1 MAEESSAVS
10 APPPAGIHNRLGR
23 RVKLSEQQLENINRD
38 ELLRNWRELDSYVD
52 ILETQAA
59 SQEVLLAEASSE
71 RLGLDTECLLAAE
84 LASLRDSEERAKQQH
99 LESTHR
105 EKVLVR
111 RLATKEQEMQE
122 YVNQI
127 AELKAA
133 QAPGAAALRSA
144 LLDPAV
150 NLLLQ
155 RLRQELLTTRA
166 RLEETQNEL
175 SAWKFTP
182 DSNTGKRLMAKCRL
196 LYQEN
201 EELGQMI
208 SSGRLAK
215 LEGDLALQK
224 SFSEE
229 VKKSQSELDE
239 FLQDLDED
247 VEGMQST
254 IYYLQQE
261 LRKSKEAV
269 QLLQQENSSLKSGN
283 LSSLEQR
290 PDALGNGDASRSTLC
305 HNGAQE
311 KGSDEARGWGQRTKP
326 FQQARTPSP
335 RTQLETEAVQEQG
348 GEMRTKRQASGKSP
362 RPALEEDSVSC
373 DVATPEHV
381 RPRSPQDHQ
390 TRTFD
395 ESDESMN
402 VHPHSPPAS
411 APQTRAWQRP
421 KCNHDSSS
429 DSEELILKLD
439 ADDIGEDESEDLKGD
454 NDRNDVGSDSEL
466 RNNIKSSDHEARN
479 KGQSPNASEVS
490 LRKRTC
496 PSDDSSNDS
505 DNVPLIK
512 KVRRDSEI
520 SLHYHEDEDDE
531 TGLTNGETTMPAEE
545 ERKLR

>member
-1 MAEESSAVS
+1 DKNNGSGFITENSGSPVIGTS
-10 APPPAGIHNRLGR
+10 PSTSVHNRHAR
-23 RVKLSEQQLENINRD
+23 RIKLSDQQLESISRE

-52 ILETQAA
+52 MLE
-59 SQEVLLAEASSE
+59 SQTSNQE
-71 RLGLDTECLLAAE
+71 AE
-84 LASLRDSEERAKQQH
+84 LSSLRESEERMRQQH
-99 LESTHR
+99 LESSHR

-122 YVNQI
+122 YANQI

-133 QAPGAAALRSA
+133 QAPGTAALRSA

-155 RLRQELLTTRA
+155 RLRQELLATRA

-201 EELGQMI
+201 EELGRMI
-208 SSGRLAK
+208 NSGRLAK

-261 LRKSKEAV
+261 LRKAKDTV
-269 QLLQQENSSLKSGN
+269 TTLQQENTMLKN
-283 LSSLEQR
+283 
-290 PDALGNGDASRSTLC
+290 GNGSAGGESQGVGD
-305 HNGAQE
+305 
-311 KGSDEARGWGQRTKP
+311 SDVGREARPRTPPVCQNGFGLDPILLENLKEEHLMNHESANLQASSPAGRKREWERTK
-326 FQQARTPSP
+326 
-335 RTQLETEAVQEQG
+335 
-348 GEMRTKRQASGKSP
+348 
-362 RPALEEDSVSC
+362 
-373 DVATPEHV
+373 
-381 RPRSPQDHQ
+381 
-390 TRTFD
+390 
-395 ESDESMN
+395 
-402 VHPHSPPAS
+402 
-411 APQTRAWQRP
+411 
-421 KCNHDSSS
+421 HDDDTSS
-429 DSEELILKLD
+429 DSGELILKLE
-439 ADDIGEDESEDLKGD
+439 AEEIGEEETESRDSNNAESENVGVKSKKEGTGNINSALKGS
-454 NDRNDVGSDSEL
+454 NHTGKTEQ
-466 RNNIKSSDHEARN
+466 I
-479 KGQSPNASEVS
+479 
-490 LRKRTC
+490 LRKRTYQ
-496 PSDDSSNDS
+496 SDDSSGDDS

-520 SLHYHEDEDDE
+520 SLHYNEDDDDE
-531 TGLTNGETTMPAEE
+531 TGLTNGDATIVGGNGQ
-545 ERKLR
+545 

>member
-1 MAEESSAVS
+1 RH
-10 APPPAGIHNRLGR
+10 PR
-23 RVKLSEQQLENINRD
+23 RIKLNEQQLESISHD
-38 ELLRNWRELDSYVD
+38 DLLRNWRELDSYVD
-52 ILETQAA
+52 MLESQTSNQEGSSVFSLLYVDTA
-59 SQEVLLAEASSE
+59 SNQSFLTVGYFSVLKLSHKQINMLYS
-71 RLGLDTECLLAAE
+71 LAE
-84 LASLRDSEERAKQQH
+84 LANLRDSEDRMRQQH
-99 LESTHR
+99 LESTQR

-122 YVNQI
+122 YANQI

-155 RLRQELLTTRA
+155 RLRQELLATRA

-201 EELGQMI
+201 EELGRMI
-208 SSGRLAK
+208 NSGRLAK

-261 LRKSKEAV
+261 LRKAKDTVSS
-269 QLLQQENSSLKSGN
+269 LQQENTLLKNGN
-283 LSSLEQR
+283 ALTVSEHHEGVADSEVGREAR
-290 PDALGNGDASRSTLC
+290 PRTPAIC
-305 HNGAQE
+305 HNGVQLKGE
-311 KGSDEARGWGQRTKP
+311 KDLGGTFEESNESVNLQPPSPTASALKRDWERTK
-326 FQQARTPSP
+326 
-335 RTQLETEAVQEQG
+335 
-348 GEMRTKRQASGKSP
+348 
-362 RPALEEDSVSC
+362 
-373 DVATPEHV
+373 H
-381 RPRSPQDHQ
+381 QD
-390 TRTFD
+390 
-395 ESDESMN
+395 E
-402 VHPHSPPAS
+402 
-411 APQTRAWQRP
+411 
-421 KCNHDSSS
+421 SSS
-429 DSEELILKLD
+429 DSGELILKLESE
-439 ADDIGEDESEDLKGD
+439 DIGEEETESRDSNHAETESKDTKGKGTA
-454 NDRNDVGSDSEL
+454 NVGDSEL
-466 RNNIKSSDHEARN
+466 EASV
-479 KGQSPNASEVS
+479 KGNSHAKQSPSS
-490 LRKRTC
+490 IRKRTY
-496 PSDDSSNDS
+496 PSDDSSGDDS

-520 SLHYHEDEDDE
+520 SLHYNEDDDDE
-531 TGLTNGETTMPAEE
+531 TGLTNGDTSVLGTDGQ
-545 ERKLR
+545 